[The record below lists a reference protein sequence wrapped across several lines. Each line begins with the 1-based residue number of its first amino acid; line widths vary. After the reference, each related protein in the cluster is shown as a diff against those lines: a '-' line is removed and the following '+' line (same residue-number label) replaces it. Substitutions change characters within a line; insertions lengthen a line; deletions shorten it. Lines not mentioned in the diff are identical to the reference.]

1 MTFPTHHKQGRS
13 HLATPVLPLVRLVAM
28 LFLAT
33 PEDDPC
39 GLCAALTDPIDT
51 GEVTY
56 PDPAAALAPH
66 LDILADLA
74 LLKND
79 TPLPVTIVDANG
91 KPVDRLEAVDCWI
104 AHRVLVRELEK
115 INGQLCGPCR
125 CDLCCTGPTG
135 EHLFF
140 EIPLRADEIV
150 LFDALELIDNPASRS
165 TTAYDEPSLTVT
177 NRPFYDRDTPCL
189 VHWRT
194 GPSLV
199 LPRDSRCPHLAGGR
213 CAIYPK
219 RPEVCRR
226 PQIFS
231 YLLEPDST
239 ANPTT
244 FTVRR
249 TLLAV
254 WDCPYVRQLKE
265 EIAEYGRR
273 CGLEVVFRANKA

>member
-1 MTFPTHHKQGRS
+1 MDTKQVQAKSQR
-13 HLATPVLPLVRLVAM
+13 LATPVLPLVRLLAM

-33 PEDDPC
+33 PEDDPR
-39 GLCAALTDPIDT
+39 GLCAALTEPIDT

-79 TPLPVTIVDANG
+79 APLPVTIADANG

-104 AHRVLVRELEK
+104 AHRVLVRELET
-115 INGQLCGPCR
+115 INSRLCAPCR

-165 TTAYDEPSLTVT
+165 TTAYDEPSLTVAG
-177 NRPFYDRDTPCL
+177 RPFYDHGPC
-189 VHWRT
+189 VVRWRT
-194 GPSLV
+194 GSSMI
-199 LPRDSRCPHLAGGR
+199 LPRNTRCPHLTDGR
-213 CAIYPK
+213 CAIYAD

-231 YLLEPDST
+231 YLLEPNST